1 MQPTATVRSEGAVCL
16 ISSYRARYGAMK
28 TLLSAHLRLNRPL
41 TVGVDVV
48 GAVRLQDLNGLVP
61 PGLVV
66 HGHVDDAVPLLELV
80 LVVPQL
86 LTFRVDALHCADQPR
101 DPAAIPRYVDALH
114 TRAAAQR
121 FHGAI
126 GHAGFVEVVYRFVGF
141 AS

>member
-101 DPAAIPRYVDALH
+101 GIP
-114 TRAAAQR
+114 
-121 FHGAI
+121 
-126 GHAGFVEVVYRFVGF
+126 
-141 AS
+141 